1 MERMIIFCMLFFCSS
16 MVLTATPHK
25 AMKYKQLLKTID
37 QLKDVVKDKDAELLH
52 TPENPVDECL
62 FTAVTCFQKGTLKLQ
77 PKNSQVNST
86 FIKTV
91 NILKRPILK
100 DSGKVGFPDNAHN
113 HDHCSLLSV
122 TNTTYSSETVKAK
135 LVRKT
140 DQSFI
145 TLEIRNIHFSA
156 LPRET
161 LTLFLSVS
169 GVYAL

>member
-100 DSGKVGFPDNAHN
+100 DSGKQCESTCESYEKKNPKEF
-113 HDHCSLLSV
+113 L
-122 TNTTYSSETVKAK
+122 
-135 LVRKT
+135 
-140 DQSFI
+140 QSFSKLMKKV
-145 TLEIRNIHFSA
+145 TIRVDSFC
-156 LPRET
+156 
-161 LTLFLSVS
+161 LFFDVL
-169 GVYAL
+169 